1 MKTKNFKR
9 PIALFLA
16 VMLCA
21 SLLFSL
27 GTTAFAAEETANV
40 CLIAF
45 PRDGD
50 ANYNGEWGHGN
61 LNFMNGW
68 STKASSF
75 TLIRA
80 MGQYSGNICYC
91 IEPGVSQQPGD
102 SLTKKGEDFW
112 DNYPAAYNKT
122 ISPED
127 IKLLIGRIFQYGYT
141 GPISVSWRS
150 QNDGGDKLAHAV
162 ATQLM
167 LHKMKHCEEYG
178 DLDRTTKNSLRNGNQ
193 FTNRFDHTKA
203 LYIRHDGALCVGRQ
217 TRAVARAD
225 SDATTQYHKLISNL
239 LKNEGII
246 RYRDAYS
253 YARAAI
259 NDLPKEYTDLFSSRF
274 QYVFI
279 DEYQDC
285 NNLQRQAIDAIFD
298 SQKCAVFKIGD
309 TDQAIYNS
317 ADDTTPDWIPQPD
330 FLPIMT
336 SCRFNQEI
344 ANVICKLKKGE
355 KNIVTFAGE
364 TGVKPVLFVFS
375 PEKIDRVIG
384 GFISALERHELYD
397 INGIYKAIG
406 AIKKED
412 SAGLKIGSY
421 WSEFDGSANKKNEYS
436 YWGLVD
442 EIVQY
447 LLEGKLYKTE
457 QSVRRLLCR
466 VFHYISIKHPVS
478 EKDYTMVTMK
488 NALDEKYREQYRQWI
503 YEMPRIQT
511 IDRHSVDQLLRQKI
525 NELLRIGN
533 PNLTDIF
540 AVLPE
545 FFLEEATGVNFA
557 DISEKNVLIDPIRG
571 RRIVFDTIHGVKG
584 ETHDATLYL
593 ETNRQG
599 ATDLNRILPYFGV
612 GRCGSSN
619 LYDSSRKLAYV
630 GMSRPKKLLCVA
642 MQAATYEKSNGVFDT
657 DWEVIDLRGYEEH
670 QKGLKQAARARQ
682 GQKGRSFL
690 LRRCAVSRSCAR
702 LLRPGLCRQ

>member
-1 MKTKNFKR
+1 MMEWQIFDQDIQTVEELLLPHGAQFPEDARKVIRCWHSTDIAACPGSGKTTVLLAKLKLLADKMPLENGAGICVLSHTNVAVNEIKNR
-9 PIALFLA
+9 LSDYADR
-16 VMLCA
+16 
-21 SLLFSL
+21 LLGYPNYI
-27 GTTAFAAEETANV
+27 GTIQSFIDRFVTIPYLRNISGQNV
-40 CLIAF
+40 
-45 PRDGD
+45 
-50 ANYNGEWGHGN
+50 
-61 LNFMNGW
+61 
-68 STKASSF
+68 
-75 TLIRA
+75 
-80 MGQYSGNICYC
+80 Q
-91 IEPGVSQQPGD
+91 VVD
-102 SLTKKGEDFW
+102 SLTYAQHMLNGIECNKRYYAL
-112 DNYPAAYNKT
+112 NYVIELNFG
-122 ISPED
+122 S
-127 IKLLIGRIFQYGYT
+127 G
-141 GPISVSWRS
+141 
-150 QNDGGDKLAHAV
+150 
-162 ATQLM
+162 
-167 LHKMKHCEEYG
+167 
-178 DLDRTTKNSLRNGNQ
+178 
-193 FTNRFDHTKA
+193 NRFKSKLDYIQA
-203 LYIRHDGALCVGRQ
+203 LNIRSDGALCVGKKKKALAGAGKPSTKQYMELQ
-217 TRAVARAD
+217 TE
-225 SDATTQYHKLISNL
+225 L
-239 LKNEGII
+239 LKKEGII
-246 RYRDAYS
+246 RYQDAYA
-253 YARAAI
+253 YANAAI
-259 NDLPKEYTDLFSSRF
+259 AELSTAYTDLFSSRF

-309 TDQAIYNS
+309 SDQAIYNS

-375 PEKIDRVIG
+375 PEKIDRVVDE
-384 GFISALERHELYD
+384 FISVLERHGLYD
-397 INGIYKAIG
+397 NNGIYKAIG

-447 LLEGKLYKTE
+447 LLEGKLYKAE

-525 NELLRIGN
+525 NELLRIRN

-545 FFLEEATGVNFA
+545 LFLEEATGVNFA
-557 DISEKNVLIDPIRG
+557 DISEKNVLTDPIRG

-593 ETNRQG
+593 ETDRKG
-599 ATDLNRILPYFGV
+599 ASDLSRILYCFGV
-612 GRCGSSN
+612 GKQESSPL
-619 LYDSSRKLAYV
+619 LYDYSRKLAYV

-642 MQAATYEKSNGVFDT
+642 MQEKTYKKSKGVFDS
-657 DWEVIDLRGYEEH
+657 DWEVVDLRN
-670 QKGLKQAARARQ
+670 
-682 GQKGRSFL
+682 
-690 LRRCAVSRSCAR
+690 
-702 LLRPGLCRQ
+702 

>member
-1 MKTKNFKR
+1 MEWQISDQDIQAVEELLLPHGAHFPEDARKVIRWWHSTDVAACPGSGKTTVLLAKLKLLADKMPLENGAGICVLSHTNVAVNEIKNR
-9 PIALFLA
+9 LSDYADR
-16 VMLCA
+16 
-21 SLLFSL
+21 LL
-27 GTTAFAAEETANV
+27 
-40 CLIAF
+40 
-45 PRDGD
+45 
-50 ANYNGEWGHGN
+50 
-61 LNFMNGW
+61 
-68 STKASSF
+68 
-75 TLIRA
+75 
-80 MGQYSGNICYC
+80 
-91 IEPGVSQQPGD
+91 
-102 SLTKKGEDFW
+102 
-112 DNYPAAYNKT
+112 NYPNYIGT
-122 ISPED
+122 IQSF
-127 IKLLIGRIFQYGYT
+127 I
-141 GPISVSWRS
+141 
-150 QNDGGDKLAHAV
+150 
-162 ATQLM
+162 
-167 LHKMKHCEEYG
+167 
-178 DLDRTTKNSLRNGNQ
+178 DRFVTMPYLRNISGQNVQ
-193 FTNRFDHTKA
+193 VV
-203 LYIRHDGALCVGRQ
+203 DGL
-217 TRAVARAD
+217 T
-225 SDATTQYHKLISNL
+225 Y
-239 LKNEGII
+239 
-246 RYRDAYS
+246 
-253 YARAAI
+253 
-259 NDLPKEYTDLFSSRF
+259 
-274 QYVFI
+274 
-279 DEYQDC
+279 
-285 NNLQRQAIDAIFD
+285 
-298 SQKCAVFKIGD
+298 
-309 TDQAIYNS
+309 S

-657 DWEVIDLRGYEEH
+657 DWEVIDLRG
-670 QKGLKQAARARQ
+670 
-682 GQKGRSFL
+682 
-690 LRRCAVSRSCAR
+690 
-702 LLRPGLCRQ
+702 